1 MIEKKRLKAF
11 NSMSSTR
18 VPKVEDFLKK
28 EISQIISFQVRDP
41 RYKFLNIVD
50 VKCSSDLGVATV
62 FYTIINGD
70 VSDSPDYKSLEKFA
84 SMIRSKLSRFM
95 QIRRVPKLIFKYD
108 KSLER
113 YNNIDALL
121 NSLSDGNTIPFSNSP
136 GYPLLAITTVMATT
150 TAAATGAAYSMT
162 CKCEHNYA

>member
-11 NSMSSTR
+11 NIMPSIR

-28 EISQIISFQVRDP
+28 EISQIICSQVRDP

-50 VKCSSDLGVATV
+50 VKCSTDLGVATV
-62 FYTIINGD
+62 FYTIIDGNI
-70 VSDSPDYKSLEKFA
+70 SDSPDFRSLEKFA
-84 SMIRSKLSRFM
+84 SMVRSKLSKFM

-121 NSLSDGNTIPFSNSP
+121 NSLSD
-136 GYPLLAITTVMATT
+136 
-150 TAAATGAAYSMT
+150 
-162 CKCEHNYA
+162 

>member
-28 EISQIISFQVRDP
+28 EISQIVSSQVKDP
-41 RYKFLNIVD
+41 RYKFFNIVD
-50 VKCSSDLGVATV
+50 VKCTTDLGVATV
-62 FYTIINGD
+62 FYTIIDGSI
-70 VSDSPDYKSLEKFA
+70 SDSPDFKSLEKFS
-84 SMIRSKLSRFM
+84 SMIRSKLSKFM

-113 YNNIDALL
+113 YNNIDNLL
-121 NSLSDGNTIPFSNSP
+121 NSLSD
-136 GYPLLAITTVMATT
+136 
-150 TAAATGAAYSMT
+150 
-162 CKCEHNYA
+162 

>member
-1 MIEKKRLKAF
+1 MIEKKRLKVF

-18 VPKVEDFLKK
+18 VPKIEDFLKK
-28 EISQIISFQVRDP
+28 EISQIISSQVKDP

-50 VKCSSDLGVATV
+50 VKCSSDLGVAKV

-70 VSDSPDYKSLEKFA
+70 ISDSPDKRSLEKFS
-84 SMIRSKLSRFM
+84 SMVRSKLSKFM

-108 KSLER
+108 ESLER

-121 NSLSDGNTIPFSNSP
+121 NSLSD
-136 GYPLLAITTVMATT
+136 
-150 TAAATGAAYSMT
+150 
-162 CKCEHNYA
+162 

>member
-1 MIEKKRLKAF
+1 MTEKKRLKVF

-18 VPKVEDFLKK
+18 VPKIEDFLKK
-28 EISQIISFQVRDP
+28 EVSQIISSQVKDP

-50 VKCSSDLGVATV
+50 VKCSSDLGVAKV

-70 VSDSPDYKSLEKFA
+70 IADSPDKRSLEKFS
-84 SMIRSKLSRFM
+84 SMVRSKLSKFM

-108 KSLER
+108 ESLER

-121 NSLSDGNTIPFSNSP
+121 NSLSD
-136 GYPLLAITTVMATT
+136 
-150 TAAATGAAYSMT
+150 
-162 CKCEHNYA
+162 

>member
-1 MIEKKRLKAF
+1 MIEKKKLKVS

-18 VPKVEDFLKK
+18 VPKIEDFLKK
-28 EISQIISFQVRDP
+28 EISQIISSQVKDP

-50 VKCSSDLGVATV
+50 VKCSSDLGVAKV

-70 VSDSPDYKSLEKFA
+70 ISNSPDKRSLEKFS
-84 SMIRSKLSRFM
+84 SMVRSKLSKFM

-108 KSLER
+108 ESLER

-121 NSLSDGNTIPFSNSP
+121 NSLSD
-136 GYPLLAITTVMATT
+136 
-150 TAAATGAAYSMT
+150 
-162 CKCEHNYA
+162 